1 MFLTQGYGLHGTA
14 VRDRN
19 QSEIP
24 NLRCSREMS
33 ILAYRSRERSS
44 NSKVTSVL
52 HAGFISMA
60 PLGSNCTTDV
70 GSILKP
76 KYQTY
81 PWPRMVAIA
90 ILGADVTRRE
100 EYQWMDCIILGK
112 LG

>member
-1 MFLTQGYGLHGTA
+1 
-14 VRDRN
+14 
-19 QSEIP
+19 
-24 NLRCSREMS
+24 
-33 ILAYRSRERSS
+33 
-44 NSKVTSVL
+44 
-52 HAGFISMA
+52 MA

-100 EYQWMDCIILGK
+100 EYQWMGCIVLGK